1 VIQLPRTATTRRRAR
16 VQDMETYAQDI
27 VATVREP
34 LLMLDTSLRVRSA
47 NRAFYGTFQVSP
59 EETENHLIYELG
71 NGQWDIPA
79 LRTLLEDV
87 IPTSSVFNDF
97 ELEHTFPRIG
107 RRVMLLNGRKLRAG
121 SHDELLV
128 LAMED
133 VTERRRSEAE
143 VEAIET
149 YAQNIVDTVRE
160 PLLILDTTLRVR
172 SANRAFYETFRVSL
186 DETENRLIYEL
197 GNGQWDIPALRTLLE
212 DIVPQ
217 SSVFSDFELEHD
229 FPDIGR
235 RVMLLNARKLQAG
248 HHGELLVLAMEDV
261 TERRRS
267 EAELEA
273 IETYAQSIVDTV
285 REPLL
290 ILDTT
295 LRVRSANRTFYDT
308 FHVSLE
314 ETENRLIY
322 ELGNGQWDI
331 PALRTLLEDIIPAS
345 SVFSDFELEHDF
357 PDIGRRVM
365 LLNARKLQA
374 GHHGELLVLAME
386 DVTERRQS
394 EAEVQAIETYAQNIV
409 DTVREPLLILDTTLR
424 VRSANRAFYETFRVS
439 IEETEDRLIY
449 RLGNGQWDI
458 PALRTLLEDIVPQS
472 SVFNDFELEHDFPD
486 IGRRIM
492 LLNARTLQAGSHGEL
507 LVLAMEDVTERRRAE
522 AELEAIETY
531 AQDIVDTVRKPLL
544 ILDPA
549 LRVRSANRA
558 FYETFHVSQDET
570 ENRLIYELGNAQW
583 DIPALR
589 TLLEDIIPA
598 ESVFNDFELEHD
610 FPSIGRRVMLLNA
623 RKLQAGHHGE
633 LLVLGLEDVTE
644 RRCAEE
650 ETAKAREAA
659 ESANKTKSLFLANMS
674 HELRTP
680 LNAILGYSEMLLE
693 ETAELELEASFGA
706 DLEKIG
712 SAGRHLLALINDI
725 LDLSKIEAGKMELF
739 LEDFSV
745 AELIAE
751 VASTIRP
758 MVEANANT
766 LNLQLAAD
774 LGSMHADQMK
784 VRQGLY
790 NLLSNAVKFTQDG
803 TVTVTA
809 LREMMDEREWMV
821 FRVADTGIGLGADQI
836 VRLFQDF
843 TQADTSTTRRF
854 GGTGLGLALTRRF
867 CQMMGGDVTVHSNP
881 GEGSIFTIKLPTVV
895 CIAPAETAAD
905 GTPAGGAPGAV
916 DCPGVE
922 DDAENGAP
930 ATAQQGAD
938 VEAALALAGTGCVLV
953 IDDDPVQRDLM
964 ERFLGKEGFVV
975 RSAASGREGLRLA
988 RQIHPVAITL
998 DVMMPEMDGWT
1009 VLRALKADAVLR
1021 DIPVVMLTMVDDP
1034 DRGFALGASDY
1045 ATKPVNRQRLSRILR
1060 KHTCPHP
1067 PCPVLLVD
1075 DDAAARGLTRKVLE
1089 KEGWKV
1095 CEAENGVEALKC
1107 LERERPHL
1115 ILLDLMMPVMDGF
1128 EFAERVRLHDE
1139 WRSIPIVV
1147 LSARDVSAAERLRL
1161 NGHVESVL
1169 KKEGGS
1175 REAVLLQVRDLL
1187 DEWVAPRDMTL
1198 KRGDERRAPV
1208 GRRLVEEV

>member
-1 VIQLPRTATTRRRAR
+1 MIHLPQTATTRRRAR

-47 NRAFYGTFQVSP
+47 NRAFYQTFKVSP
-59 EETENHLIYELG
+59 DETENQLIYELG

-87 IPTSSVFNDF
+87 IPTSTVFNDF

-107 RRVMLLNGRKLRAG
+107 RRIMLLNGRRLRAG

-133 VTERRRSEAE
+133 VTERRR
-143 VEAIET
+143 
-149 YAQNIVDTVRE
+149 
-160 PLLILDTTLRVR
+160 
-172 SANRAFYETFRVSL
+172 
-186 DETENRLIYEL
+186 
-197 GNGQWDIPALRTLLE
+197 G
-212 DIVPQ
+212 
-217 SSVFSDFELEHD
+217 
-229 FPDIGR
+229 
-235 RVMLLNARKLQAG
+235 
-248 HHGELLVLAMEDV
+248 
-261 TERRRS
+261 

-290 ILDTT
+290 MLDST
-295 LRVRSANRTFYDT
+295 LRVRSANRAFYDT
-308 FHVSLE
+308 FHVSLD
-314 ETENRLIY
+314 ETENQLIY

-386 DVTERRQS
+386 DVTERRRS

-424 VRSANRAFYETFRVS
+424 VRSANRAFYETFHVS
-439 IEETEDRLIY
+439 AEETEDRLIY

-458 PALRTLLEDIVPQS
+458 PALRTLLEDIVPRN

-486 IGRRIM
+486 IGRRTM

-558 FYETFHVSQDET
+558 FYETFHVSQTET

-598 ESVFNDFELEHD
+598 ETVFNDFELEHD

-659 ESANKTKSLFLANMS
+659 ENANKTKSLFLANMS

-680 LNAILGYSEMLLE
+680 LNAILGYSEMLME
-693 ETAELELEASFGA
+693 EAAEMELASFGA

-739 LEDFSV
+739 LEDFDV

-751 VASTIRP
+751 VASTIQP
-758 MVEANANT
+758 LVLTNANT
-766 LNLQLAAD
+766 LHIDVAPD
-774 LGSMHADQMK
+774 LGGMHADQMK

-790 NLLSNAVKFTQDG
+790 NLLSNAVKFTHDG
-803 TVTVTA
+803 RVTVTA
-809 LREMMDEREWMV
+809 LRETMDDREWMV
-821 FRVADTGIGLGADQI
+821 FRVADTGIGLGPDQI

-867 CQMMGGDVTVHSNP
+867 CQMMGGDVTVQSVT
-881 GEGSIFTIKLPTVV
+881 GEGSVFTIMLPVV
-895 CIAPAETAAD
+895 VSTAGLDPAPEVAGDAAPDAAAEDGEAD
-905 GTPAGGAPGAV
+905 AGGAFP
-916 DCPGVE
+916 
-922 DDAENGAP
+922 DA
-930 ATAQQGAD
+930 
-938 VEAALALAGTGCVLV
+938 GCVLV
-953 IDDDPVQRDLM
+953 IDDDPVQRELM
-964 ERFLGKEGFVV
+964 ERYLGKEGFRV
-975 RSAASGREGLRLA
+975 RVAASGREGLRLA

-998 DVMMPEMDGWT
+998 DVMMPEMDGWS
-1009 VLRALKADAVLR
+1009 VLRALKSDAALR

-1034 DRGFALGASDY
+1034 GRGFALGASDY

-1075 DDAAARGLTRKVLE
+1075 DDPAARALTRKVLE

-1095 CEAENGVEALKC
+1095 CEAENGLAAMEC
-1107 LERERPHL
+1107 LRNERPHL

-1128 EFAERVRLHDE
+1128 EFAEQVRLHEE

-1147 LSARDVSAAERLRL
+1147 LSSRDLTAADRLRL

-1175 REAVLLQVRDLL
+1175 LEGLLLQVRDLL

-1198 KRGDERRAPV
+1198 VRGDERRAPV
-1208 GRRLVEEV
+1208 GRRQEEVQ